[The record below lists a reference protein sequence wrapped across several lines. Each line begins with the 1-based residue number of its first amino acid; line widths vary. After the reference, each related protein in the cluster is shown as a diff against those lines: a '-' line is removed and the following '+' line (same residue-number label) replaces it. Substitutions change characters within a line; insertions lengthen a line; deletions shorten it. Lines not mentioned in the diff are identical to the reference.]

1 MSHCQKSG
9 INLYNQWPWYIC
21 MGTPRDIYSNMN
33 KRHNSSAL
41 SQKRKRILRAVQ
53 TLKTNSYFIIEW
65 HISEIFLKMC
75 CSDDGCDADI
85 FMFVLRCFVKKKNRR
100 FVGRVFFGMVLD
112 GMEGLSI
119 EFNEVDD
126 NNFNIVMVV
135 LTAFF
140 LFNLVLLYFCQ
151 V

>member
-1 MSHCQKSG
+1 
-9 INLYNQWPWYIC
+9 
-21 MGTPRDIYSNMN
+21 
-33 KRHNSSAL
+33 
-41 SQKRKRILRAVQ
+41 
-53 TLKTNSYFIIEW
+53 
-65 HISEIFLKMC
+65 MC
-75 CSDDGCDADI
+75 CSDNDCDADI
-85 FMFVLRCFVKKKNRR
+85 FMFVLRCFVEEKNWR
-100 FVGRVFFGMVLD
+100 FVGRVFLGMVFD
-112 GMEGLSI
+112 GIEGLSI